1 MEFRLIYQGP
11 LPSAGAGKRRAVDK
25 HAIRQQ
31 LHPQLRELWRTH
43 RRLSNYTSN
52 GHAFKDHITLH
63 RFGYRFVPLISEYLG
78 LVCSLDVI
86 FLRRDEPGNLI
97 QGGGD
102 IDNRIKVLFDALRM
116 PQSVEELAG
125 ATPSTDQEPFY
136 CLLEDDRL
144 ITEVKVTTDRLL
156 TPPMAS
162 ESQNDVHLVMRVTTI
177 ALVTPTL

>member
-1 MEFRLIYQGP
+1 
-11 LPSAGAGKRRAVDK
+11 
-25 HAIRQQ
+25 
-31 LHPQLRELWRTH
+31 
-43 RRLSNYTSN
+43 
-52 GHAFKDHITLH
+52 
-63 RFGYRFVPLISEYLG
+63 
-78 LVCSLDVI
+78 VCSLDVI